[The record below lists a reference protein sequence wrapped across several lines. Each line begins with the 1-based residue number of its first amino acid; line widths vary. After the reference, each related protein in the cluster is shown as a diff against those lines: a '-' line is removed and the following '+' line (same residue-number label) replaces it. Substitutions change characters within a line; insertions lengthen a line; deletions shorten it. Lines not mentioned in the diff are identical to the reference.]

1 MARRRKKKKNK
12 LINTILTVLFVAILV
27 YYKDDIDLDKILT
40 SAKEII
46 AEKTEKEVSKPQKV
60 ENLTGLEVQYI
71 DVGQADAI
79 LIRDNGENMLI
90 DAGNNE
96 DGEKLVTYFKSLGIT
111 RFKYIVGTHPHED
124 HIGGLDNVINS
135 FSLNKFFMPDV
146 YTTTKT
152 FEEVLDALDAKNKPA
167 SIPTI
172 NKVYKLK
179 DATFRVVHYGKD
191 KEDLNNDSI
200 IIHMVYGNTRFL
212 FTGDAEI
219 SAEKEILNSDI
230 KSDVLKLGHHGSTF
244 STSNDFLYRVNP
256 KYAVISVGKDNDYH
270 HPHLGT
276 LRKLDKNNIKYYRTD
291 EQGTIIV
298 KSDGNKIKIET
309 RKTDTNG

>member
-1 MARRRKKKKNK
+1 MAKRRKRKKNK
-12 LINTILTVLFVAILV
+12 KIINAILTALFVFILV
-27 YYKDDIDLDKILT
+27 YYKEDIDLDKILD

-46 AEKTEKEVSKPQKV
+46 AEKEVSKPKKV

-71 DVGQADAI
+71 DVGQGDCI
-79 LIRDNGENMLI
+79 LIRDSDENMLI

-111 RFKYIVGTHPHED
+111 KFKYIVGTHPHED

-135 FSLNKFFMPDV
+135 FSLNRFFMPDV
-146 YTTTKT
+146 YVTTRT
-152 FEEVLDALDAKNKPA
+152 FEEVLDALDNKNKPVT
-167 SIPTI
+167 IPVI
-172 NKVYKLK
+172 NKIYKLK
-179 DATFRVVHYGKD
+179 DATFRVLYYGKNKD
-191 KEDLNNDSI
+191 ELNDDSI
-200 IIHMVYGNTRFL
+200 VIHLVYGNTSFL
-212 FTGDAEI
+212 FMSDATTNV
-219 SAEKEILNSDI
+219 EKKILNSDI

-256 KYAVISVGKDNDYH
+256 KYAVISVGKNNDYH

-276 LRKLDKNNIKYYRTD
+276 LRKLDKNNIKVYRTD
-291 EQGTIIV
+291 EKGTIIA
-298 KSDGNKIKIET
+298 KSDGNKIKFET